1 MMGKNV
7 SHVTNLGVNMQCEDG
22 KNALFCKYND
32 KMITIECKNYTT
44 KRNYLINL
52 CEIII

>member
-7 SHVTNLGVNMQCEDG
+7 SHVTNLGVNMQCEDS
-22 KNALFCKYND
+22 KVALFYKYNV
-32 KMITIECKNYTT
+32 KMITIECIIYTT